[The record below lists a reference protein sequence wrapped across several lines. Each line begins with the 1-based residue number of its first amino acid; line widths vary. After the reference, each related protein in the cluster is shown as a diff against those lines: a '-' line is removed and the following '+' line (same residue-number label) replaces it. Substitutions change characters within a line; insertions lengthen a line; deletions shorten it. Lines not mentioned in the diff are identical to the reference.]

1 MINISKRWLDCFCLL
16 YWLIIFLPI
25 VTHGMWTNA
34 ISFFHIEKS
43 WTLAI
48 TFFFYASSNFFF
60 LKNSILYTLI
70 SLIILWIFLKRFF
83 GLRLSVNALIVL
95 IYVFLNFIIFF
106 LILNRVFDSF
116 FLKYVL
122 RWFLDFIINNLF
134 VFNLCYLLFVFNY
147 NILLNDIDLIMC
159 YANFFLLV
167 LAYALIILDMIHILN
182 I

>member
-1 MINISKRWLDCFCLL
+1 MRALVLKYILRNFLLWTPIWRILLLILSILFLNKFTFRFYWLLLLLLLLLLYIFNFLITCILQTLFILNILINISKRWLDCFCLL
-16 YWLIIFLPI
+16 YWLIIFLSI
-25 VTHGMWTNA
+25 VTHWMWTNA

-95 IYVFLNFIIFF
+95 I
-106 LILNRVFDSF
+106 
-116 FLKYVL
+116 
-122 RWFLDFIINNLF
+122 
-134 VFNLCYLLFVFNY
+134 
-147 NILLNDIDLIMC
+147 
-159 YANFFLLV
+159 
-167 LAYALIILDMIHILN
+167 
-182 I
+182 